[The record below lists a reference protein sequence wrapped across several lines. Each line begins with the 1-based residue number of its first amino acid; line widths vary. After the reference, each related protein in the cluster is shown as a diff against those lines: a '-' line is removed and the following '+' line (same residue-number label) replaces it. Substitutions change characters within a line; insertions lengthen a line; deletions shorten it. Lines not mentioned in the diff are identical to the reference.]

1 MKYRNVGIIIII
13 FLLVITSLLSLSCS
27 SPAVNEVNPGQEF
40 ALSFGQSARI
50 AGENISIKF
59 ADVIS
64 DSRCPQGVT
73 CIWAGEASC
82 MIEITGSD
90 AKFSKVLVQS
100 GSGNNQADFQQY
112 RITFDLLPHPQAGKS
127 TAKKDYY
134 LRLTISKK

>member
-1 MKYRNVGIIIII
+1 MKYRNVSIIVII
-13 FLLVITSLLSLSCS
+13 FSLVFTSLLSLSCS
-27 SPAVNEVNPGQEF
+27 SPAINEANPGQEF
-40 ALSFGQSARI
+40 NLPFGQSTRI

-59 ADVIS
+59 VDVIS

-90 AKFSKVLVQS
+90 ATFSKVLVQS
-100 GSGNNQADFQQY
+100 GSDINQADFQQY
-112 RITFDLLPHPQAGKS
+112 RITFNLMPYPQSGKN

-134 LRLTISKK
+134 LQLSVSK